1 MPDHVDLDPAGEAA
15 LFRALRRFWHPVCF
29 ADDLGDGPLA
39 VTLLEEPVV
48 VVRLS
53 DEVVA
58 MRDLCIHRGTPLS
71 LGTVSDGH
79 LVCAYH
85 GWTYD
90 GTGRCTRIPARHGST
105 IPAKARVP
113 RYLTAESA
121 GMIWVCLAD
130 DPALPLPEFSEFD
143 DPSYRTVRIPTYDWA
158 SSAARRME
166 NFVDFSHFP
175 FVHAGILG
183 DPENPPE
190 IPDHDVIRDDA
201 TLQFSLGVE
210 EPANPLKADDG
221 TAETIEREPSDYVIT
236 MPFSV
241 SLNQP
246 LPNGKHFVLFMASSP
261 VTRATCRSFTFCAR
275 NYDLDPAKDD
285 DYVRFQEVILE
296 QDRVVVE
303 AQRPE
308 ELPIDLSEELH
319 VRGVDR
325 VSIDYRRWLG
335 EIAATEIGSN
345 EPSNGCWSTLP

>member
-1 MPDHVDLDPAGEAA
+1 MSEHVELDRAGEAA
-15 LFRALRRFWHPVCF
+15 LFGALRRFWHPVCF
-29 ADDLGDGPLA
+29 ADDLGTEPLA

-48 VVRLS
+48 VARLG

-58 MRDLCIHRGTPLS
+58 LRDLCIHRGTPLS
-71 LGTVSDGH
+71 LGTVTDEH

-90 GTGRCTRIPARHGST
+90 SNGRCTRIPARHGT
-105 IPAKARVP
+105 NIPAKARVA
-113 RYLTAESA
+113 RYLAAENA
-121 GMIWVCLAD
+121 GLIWVCLD
-130 DPALPLPEFSEFD
+130 EDPALPVPTFAEID
-143 DPSYRTVRIPTYDWA
+143 DPTYRTVRIPTYDWA
-158 SSAARRME
+158 SSAARRVE

-183 DPENPPE
+183 DPDKPE
-190 IPDHDVIRDDA
+190 IPDHEVVRDEA
-201 TLQFSLGVE
+201 TLRFSLGIE

-221 TAETIEREPSDYVIT
+221 GAETIQREPSDYVIS

-246 LPNGKHFVLFMASSP
+246 LPEGKHFVLFVASSP
-261 VTRATCRSFTFCAR
+261 VTRGSCRSFSFCAR
-275 NYDLDPAKDD
+275 NYDLDPARDD
-285 DYVRFQEVILE
+285 DYVAFQETILE

-308 ELPIDLSEELH
+308 ELPVDLSAELH

-325 VSIDYRRWLG
+325 VSLDYRRWLG
-335 EIAATEIGSN
+335 EIAATA
-345 EPSNGCWSTLP
+345 TT